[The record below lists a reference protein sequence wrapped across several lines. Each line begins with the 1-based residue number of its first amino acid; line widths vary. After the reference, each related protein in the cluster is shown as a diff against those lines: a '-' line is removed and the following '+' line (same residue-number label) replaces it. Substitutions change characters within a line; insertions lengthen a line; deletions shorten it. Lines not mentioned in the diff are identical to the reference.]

1 MISNRIY
8 IVFRLACVPL
18 VFFTL
23 LATQAFA
30 QIYHVKEMNTEQIRA
45 LDRDKTVVL
54 LPGGILEQ
62 HGPYLPSFSDGYMNE
77 RLTQEIADAIVERP
91 GWQVLVFPLI
101 PLGAGG
107 ANEIGSKYSFSGTY
121 AVRFSTLRAVFM
133 DLATELG
140 EQGFRW
146 VFVVHM
152 HGAPNHNRA
161 LDQAGDYFHDSY
173 GGHMVTLTGL
183 MPAREARIEAAK
195 KLMSEE
201 EQREEGFA
209 AHASMIETGRI
220 LFLRPDLVNPAYKK
234 APPQTGRNID
244 DLIQIAKAENWP
256 GYFGS
261 PRLASAAVG
270 ATLWK
275 VFSSGIVDVALK
287 ILDGLDYRQIKRRG
301 DVTRTI
307 PANVAIDNAALA
319 HDQTIES
326 KQQEWLR
333 NKGLK

>member
-1 MISNRIY
+1 MTCRGM
-8 IVFRLACVPL
+8 RLVSSFTPL
-18 VFFTL
+18 L
-23 LATQAFA
+23 LMVLTVCASQAFA
-30 QIYHVKEMNTEQIRA
+30 QIYHVKDMNTEQIRA
-45 LDRDKTVVL
+45 LDRERTVVL

-62 HGPYLPSFSDGYMNE
+62 HGPYLPSFTDGYQNE
-77 RLTQEIADAIVERP
+77 RLTQELANAVVERP

-146 VFVVHM
+146 VFVVHL

-161 LDQAGDYFHDSY
+161 LDQAGEYFHDSY
-173 GGHMVTLTGL
+173 RGHMVNLTGL
-183 MPAREARIEAAK
+183 LPAREARADTAQQ
-195 KLMSEE
+195 LMSEAE
-201 EQREEGFA
+201 RQEEGFA
-209 AHASMIETGRI
+209 VHASMNETSRL
-220 LFLRPDLVNPAYKK
+220 LFLRPDLVHPAYKK
-234 APPQTGRNID
+234 APPHTGRNMD
-244 DLIQIAKAENWP
+244 DLILIAKAENWP

-261 PRLASAAVG
+261 PRLASASVG

-275 VFSSGIVDVALK
+275 QFSARFVEVALK
-287 ILDGLDYRQIKRRG
+287 ILEGFDYRQIKRLG

-307 PANVAIDNAALA
+307 PANMAIDKAALA
-319 HDQTIES
+319 HEQAIES
-326 KQQEWLR
+326 KQHDWLR
-333 NKGLK
+333 RKGLP